1 MSFDDW
7 LGLVSAIL
15 LAAYL
20 LYVLIAPERF

>member
-7 LGLVSAIL
+7 LGLIVAIV
-15 LAAYL
+15 LAGLL